1 MVTLTL
7 LPAAPAGVLAVMLP
21 LLTTATLL
29 AFEPPNSTVAPLRKL
44 EPEMVTA
51 VPPAAGP
58 VFGLTPV
65 AMGPEDA
72 PQAKMNKPKH
82 TKHPVEWHISALT
95 AEEIDK
101 CKSCEKIGL
110 LLPDYVT

>member
-1 MVTLTL
+1 MSNRKGGKEVANVGIQH
-7 LPAAPAGVLAVMLP
+7 PVYLASRSTVMLP

-29 AFEPPNSTVAPLRKL
+29 AFELPNSTVAPLRKL

-65 AMGPEDA
+65 TRGP
-72 PQAKMNKPKH
+72 
-82 TKHPVEWHISALT
+82 
-95 AEEIDK
+95 
-101 CKSCEKIGL
+101 
-110 LLPDYVT
+110 